1 MHLTNVLIPTC
12 VRGFDLD
19 AERFDVDMQNGTVAQ
34 ISRAQIAPDSVA
46 SGTLLPCL
54 VDAHVHIDKTY
65 VVDEVGAADGDLFK
79 AITLMGQHRA
89 SWTTLDI
96 TMRMQRAVSDAY
108 CHGLSSGARARL
120 GNDPR
125 DRAPHTR
132 LSRGGAVR
140 HVDDNQ
146 FDDCSAGFH

>member
-54 VDAHVHIDKTY
+54 ADAHVHIDKTY

-108 CHGLSSGARARL
+108 RHGTRALRTHLDWFEPAAPKSLAAFEAVLQMEVL
-120 GNDPR
+120 GR
-125 DRAPHTR
+125 
-132 LSRGGAVR
+132 
-140 HVDDNQ
+140 
-146 FDDCSAGFH
+146 